1 MDKAVAEKLKAEYP
15 TDDLHSITSAEDG
28 IEIVV
33 RPASPAVMLKYESMK
48 GEIGDPVKRVQANEF
63 LVLQSMVYPDKDKFR
78 EELER
83 RHLTG
88 FWSVAAP
95 EVRTI
100 TGARD
105 SVRVSKL

>member
-1 MDKAVAEKLKAEYP
+1 MDASVREKLRSEFQGEE
-15 TDDLHSITSAEDG
+15 LHVITSDDDG

-33 RPASPAVMLKYESMK
+33 RPAAPAIMLKFESMK
-48 GEIGDPVKRVQANEF
+48 GDIGDPVKRIQANEF
-63 LVLQSMVYPDKDKFR
+63 LVLGAMVWPDKDKFR
-78 EELER
+78 EEIER

-100 TGARD
+100 TGAREN
-105 SVRVSKL
+105 VRLSKL

>member
-1 MDKAVAEKLKAEYP
+1 MDQSVREKLKAEHP
-15 TDDLHSITSAEDG
+15 TEELHVITSEEDG

-33 RPASPAVMLKYESMK
+33 RPASPAVMLKFESMK

-63 LVLQSMVYPDKDKFR
+63 LVLGTMVYPDKDKFR
-78 EELER
+78 EEIER